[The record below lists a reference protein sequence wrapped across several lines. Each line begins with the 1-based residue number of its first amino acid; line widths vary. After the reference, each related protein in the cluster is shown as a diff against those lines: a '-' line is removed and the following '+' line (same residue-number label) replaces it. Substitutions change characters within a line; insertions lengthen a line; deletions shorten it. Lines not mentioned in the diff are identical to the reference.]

1 MMRLRPSLPF
11 LLILIAFA
19 CSASAQ
25 IAVGRPAPAPVPAGI
40 TGTDGGVLVKDS
52 AGNPAVRYSVAHPV
66 ALAVEHGYLTISR
79 ERVTFAASNGRG
91 FDHARSDLTLA
102 REWTNM
108 FGASQ
113 LMAEFKF
120 NDGTVWHFTNE
131 SSQIR
136 GGGLFSPRVT
146 NYMALVNAANN
157 PEGALAPLEAVADA
171 RNNRLSAAQRGS
183 EPDKEAMMDPA
194 MALYLASAQASD
206 DGVIGLWSGSSNNMN
221 WQSAIVKNPNRD
233 HDGYDYIGVLVEPWP
248 LYFKKG
254 EAHLYLKKTST
265 PGAYEGIE
273 KWRNNLGSAWAPAR
287 VTLRDINNF
296 AQSNQI
302 NFATPLGT
310 DWNLARKSTAGVT
323 VASLN
328 GPQTSTLKVIAQP
341 GGIQVYVD
349 DKFKGST
356 SEKEGVL
363 VVENLQPG
371 SSKVRL
377 SQKGFVDFTQNV
389 TLTAGETAKLETNL
403 AAEGPKPLGEP
414 EIEEALKNGVP
425 KTRIMGLIREYGVD
439 FVLTNESEQSLRTV
453 GADSDLLL
461 AIAKSKK

>member
-1 MMRLRPSLPF
+1 MIRLRPSLPF
-11 LLILIAFA
+11 LLISIFFV
-19 CSASAQ
+19 CSATAQ
-25 IAVGRPAPAPVPAGI
+25 IAMGRPAPAAAPTGI
-40 TGTDGGVLVKDS
+40 TGSDGGVLVQD
-52 AGNPAVRYSVAHPV
+52 ANGNSAVRYY
-66 ALAVEHGYLTISR
+66 VEHPTGMMSERGYLTISR
-79 ERVTFAASNGRG
+79 ERIKFEVTGGRG
-91 FDHARSDLTLA
+91 FDHARSDMTIA
-102 REWTNM
+102 KEWTNM
-108 FGASQ
+108 FGAPL
-113 LMAEFKF
+113 LMAEIKF
-120 NDGTVWHFTNE
+120 NDGTLWHFTNE
-131 SSQIR
+131 SAVTRAAAFLVKKI
-136 GGGLFSPRVT
+136 T
-146 NYMALVNAANN
+146 NYQALINAANN
-157 PEGALAPLEAVADA
+157 PDSVLATLEAIADS
-171 RNNRLSAAQRGS
+171 RNNRQNAQRGS
-183 EPDKEAMMDPA
+183 QADKEAMMDPA
-194 MALYLASAQASD
+194 MALYLASAQASE

-302 NFATPLGT
+302 NFPSPIGSE
-310 DWNLARKSTAGVT
+310 WNLARKSTVGVT

-328 GPQTSTLKVIAQP
+328 GPQTATLKVIAQP
-341 GGIQVYVD
+341 GGAQVYVD

-363 VVENLQPG
+363 VIENLQPG
-371 SSKVRL
+371 SSRVRL
-377 SQKGFVDFTQNV
+377 SQKGFVDYTQNV

-425 KTRIMGLIREYGVD
+425 KTRIMGLIKEYGVD
-439 FVLTNESEQSLRTV
+439 FVLSNEFEQNLRTV

-461 AIAKSKK
+461 AIAKAKK

>member
-1 MMRLRPSLPF
+1 MIRLRPALSF
-11 LLILIAFA
+11 LLISLALLY
-19 CSASAQ
+19 SANAQ
-25 IAVGRPAPAPVPAGI
+25 IAVGRPAPASAPTGI
-40 TGTDGGVLVKDS
+40 TGNDGGVLVLD
-52 AGNPAVRYSVAHPV
+52 ANGNAAVRYSVSHPV
-66 ALAVEHGYLTISR
+66 ALAVERGSLTISR
-79 ERVTFAASNGRG
+79 ERIKFEATNGRG
-91 FDHARSDLTLA
+91 FDHARADLSIA

-131 SSQIR
+131 SSQIH

-157 PEGALAPLEAVADA
+157 IEGVLAPLEAIADA
-171 RNNRLSAAQRGS
+171 RNNRQNTQRGS
-183 EPDKEAMMDPA
+183 EADKEAMMDPA
-194 MALYLASAQASD
+194 MALYLASAQASE

-221 WQSAIVKNPNRD
+221 WQSAIVKNPNHD

-254 EAHLYLKKTST
+254 ESHLYLKKTST
-265 PGAYEGIE
+265 PGTYEGIE

-296 AQSNQI
+296 AQTNQI

-328 GPQTSTLKVIAQP
+328 GPQTATLKVIAQP
-341 GGIQVYVD
+341 GGAQVYVD

-425 KTRIMGLIREYGVD
+425 KTRIMGLIKEYGVD
-439 FVLTNESEQSLRTV
+439 FALTNEFEQSLRTV

-461 AIAKSKK
+461 AIAKAKK

>member
-1 MMRLRPSLPF
+1 MIRLRPALSF
-11 LLILIAFA
+11 LLISFA
-19 CSASAQ
+19 LLYSANAQ
-25 IAVGRPAPAPVPAGI
+25 IAVGRPAPASAPTGI
-40 TGTDGGVLVKDS
+40 TGNDGGVLVLD
-52 AGNPAVRYSVAHPV
+52 ANGNAAVRYSVSHPV
-66 ALAVEHGYLTISR
+66 ALAVERGSLTISR
-79 ERVTFAASNGRG
+79 ERIKFEATNGRG
-91 FDHARSDLTLA
+91 FDHARADLSIA

-131 SSQIR
+131 SSQIH

-157 PEGALAPLEAVADA
+157 IEGVLAPLEAVADA
-171 RNNRLSAAQRGS
+171 RNNRQNAQRGS
-183 EPDKEAMMDPA
+183 EADKEAMMDPA
-194 MALYLASAQASD
+194 MALYLASAQASE
-206 DGVIGLWSGSSNNMN
+206 DGVIGLWTGSSNNMN
-221 WQSAIVKNPNRD
+221 WQSAIVKNPNHD

-265 PGAYEGIE
+265 PGSYEGIE

-296 AQSNQI
+296 AQTNQI

-328 GPQTSTLKVIAQP
+328 GPQTATLKVIAQP
-341 GGIQVYVD
+341 GGAQVYVD

-425 KTRIMGLIREYGVD
+425 KTRIMGLIKQYGVD
-439 FVLTNESEQSLRTV
+439 FVLSNEFEQNLRTV

-461 AIAKSKK
+461 AIAKAKK

>member
-1 MMRLRPSLPF
+1 MTRLRPSLLF
-11 LLILIAFA
+11 LLITLL
-19 CSASAQ
+19 CSAAAAQ
-25 IAVGRPAPAPVPAGI
+25 MAAKKPGGPTGI
-40 TGTDGGVLVKDS
+40 TGNDGGELVQD
-52 AGNPAVRYSVAHPV
+52 ANGNSAVRYTVAHPTGLM
-66 ALAVEHGYLTISR
+66 AEHGTLTISR
-79 ERVTFAASNGRG
+79 ERITFAATSGRG
-91 FDHARSDLTLA
+91 FDHARSEMTVA
-102 REWTNM
+102 KEWTNM
-108 FGASQ
+108 FGASAF
-113 LMAEFKF
+113 MAEIKF
-120 NDGTVWHFTNE
+120 NDNTVWHFTNE
-131 SSQIR
+131 GSQIR
-136 GGGLFSPRVT
+136 GAGLFQPRIT
-146 NYMALVNAANN
+146 NYMALVNAANS
-157 PEGALAPLEAVADA
+157 PDSVLVPLEAIADA
-171 RNNRLSAAQRGS
+171 RNNRQSAQRGS
-183 EPDKEAMMDPA
+183 EADKEAMMDPA
-194 MALYLASAQASD
+194 MALYLASAQASE

-221 WQSAIVKNPNRD
+221 WQSAIVKNPNRE

-265 PGAYEGIE
+265 PGSYEGIE
-273 KWRNNLGSAWAPAR
+273 KWRNNLGSAWAPTR
-287 VTLRDINNF
+287 VSLRDINNF

-310 DWNLARKSTAGVT
+310 DWNLARKSTSGVT

-328 GPQTSTLKVIAQP
+328 GPQTATLKITAQP

-363 VVENLQPG
+363 VVENLPVG
-371 SSKVRL
+371 AAKVRL
-377 SQKGFVDFTQNV
+377 SEKGFVDYTQNV
-389 TLTAGETAKLETNL
+389 TLVAGETAKLDINL

-425 KTRIMGLIREYGVD
+425 KTRIMGLIKQYGVD
-439 FVLTNESEQSLRTV
+439 FALTNDLEQNLRTV

>member
-1 MMRLRPSLPF
+1 MIRLRPSLSF
-11 LLILIAFA
+11 LLLSMALL
-19 CSASAQ
+19 CSANAQ
-25 IAVGRPAPAPVPAGI
+25 LAAKRASAPAISGI
-40 TGTDGGVLVKDS
+40 TGTDGGVLVQDS

-66 ALAVEHGYLTISR
+66 ALATEHGSLTISR
-79 ERVTFAASNGRG
+79 ERIKFEATNGRG

-131 SSQIR
+131 SSQIH

-157 PEGALAPLEAVADA
+157 TDGVLAPLEAIADA
-171 RNNRLSAAQRGS
+171 RNNGQNTQRGN
-183 EPDKEAMMDPA
+183 EAVKEAMMDPA
-194 MALYLASAQASD
+194 MALYLASAQAAE

-254 EAHLYLKKTST
+254 EAHLYLKKTSA
-265 PGAYEGIE
+265 PGSYEGIE

-287 VTLRDINNF
+287 VTLGDINNF

-328 GPQTSTLKVIAQP
+328 GPQTATLKVIAQP
-341 GGIQVYVD
+341 GGAQVYVD

-377 SQKGFVDFTQNV
+377 SQKGFVDYTQSV
-389 TLTAGETAKLETNL
+389 TLTAGDTAKLETNL

-425 KTRIMGLIREYGVD
+425 KTRIMGLIKEYGVD
-439 FVLTNESEQSLRTV
+439 FVLTNEFEQNLRTV

-461 AIAKSKK
+461 AIAKAKK

>member
-1 MMRLRPSLPF
+1 MIRLRPALSF
-11 LLILIAFA
+11 LLISFA
-19 CSASAQ
+19 LLYSANAQ
-25 IAVGRPAPAPVPAGI
+25 IAVGRPAPASAPTGI
-40 TGTDGGVLVKDS
+40 TGNDGGVLVLD
-52 AGNPAVRYSVAHPV
+52 ANGNAAVRYSVAHPV
-66 ALAVEHGYLTISR
+66 ALAVERGSLTISR
-79 ERVTFAASNGRG
+79 ERIKFEATNGRG
-91 FDHARSDLTLA
+91 FDHARADLTIA

-131 SSQIR
+131 SSQIH

-157 PEGALAPLEAVADA
+157 TEGVLAPLEAVADA
-171 RNNRLSAAQRGS
+171 RNNRQNAQRGS
-183 EPDKEAMMDPA
+183 EADKEAMMDPA
-194 MALYLASAQASD
+194 MALYLASAQASE
-206 DGVIGLWSGSSNNMN
+206 DGVIGLWTGSSNNMN
-221 WQSAIVKNPNRD
+221 WQSAIVKNPNHD

-265 PGAYEGIE
+265 PGSYEGIE

-296 AQSNQI
+296 AQTNQI

-328 GPQTSTLKVIAQP
+328 GPQTATLKVIAQP
-341 GGIQVYVD
+341 GGAQVYVD

-389 TLTAGETAKLETNL
+389 ALTAGETAKLETNL

-425 KTRIMGLIREYGVD
+425 KTRIMGLIKQYGVD
-439 FVLTNESEQSLRTV
+439 FVLSNEFEQNLRTV

-461 AIAKSKK
+461 AIAKAKK

>member
-1 MMRLRPSLPF
+1 MRRSLA
-11 LLILIAFA
+11 LLLLTILLTIT
-19 CSASAQ
+19 SSAQ
-25 IAVGRPAPAPVPAGI
+25 KAAPNYGGI
-40 TGTDGGVLVKDS
+40 TGNDGSVLVQDTN
-52 AGNPAVRYSVAHPV
+52 GNAAVRYTVLHPV
-66 ALAVEHGYLTISR
+66 ALGIEHGTLTISR
-79 ERVTFAASNGRG
+79 ERITFAASNGRG
-91 FDHARSDLTLA
+91 FDHARSDLSVA
-102 REWTNM
+102 REWTNLL
-108 FGASQ
+108 GGSQ
-113 LMAEFKF
+113 NMAEFKF

-131 SSQIR
+131 GSTLR
-136 GGGLFSPRVT
+136 PAGFLTPRIT

-157 PEGALAPLEAVADA
+157 PEGAIAPLEAIADA
-171 RNNRLSAAQRGS
+171 RANRLNAQQRAN

-194 MALYLASAQASD
+194 MALYLASAQASE
-206 DGVIGLWSGSSNNMN
+206 DGVIGLWSGSTNNMN
-221 WQSAIVKNPNRD
+221 WTSAIVKNPNRE

-302 NFATPLGT
+302 NFASPLGT
-310 DWNLARKSTAGVT
+310 DWNLARRSTNGVT
-323 VASLN
+323 VASLDA
-328 GPQTSTLKVIAQP
+328 QRTATLKITAQP
-341 GGIQVYVD
+341 GGAQVYVD
-349 DKFKGST
+349 DKFKGVT
-356 SEKEGVL
+356 SEKEGLL

-371 SSKVRL
+371 SVKVRL

-389 TLTAGETAKLETNL
+389 TLNGGENKLETNL

-425 KTRIMGLIREYGVD
+425 KTRIMGLVKQYGVD
-439 FVLTNESEQSLRTV
+439 FVLTNETEQNLRTV

-461 AIAKSKK
+461 AIAKAKK